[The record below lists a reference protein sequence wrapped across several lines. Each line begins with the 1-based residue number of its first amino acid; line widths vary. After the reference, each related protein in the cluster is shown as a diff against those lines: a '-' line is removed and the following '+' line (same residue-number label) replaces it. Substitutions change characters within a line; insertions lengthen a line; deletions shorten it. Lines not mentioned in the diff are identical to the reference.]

1 MRPDSA
7 AGFDP
12 RFADGAILGGEEG
25 DYLLNGDAV
34 LWVDIYRH
42 FVSDVA
48 RLLHGASLG
57 TGRLSGEPYPRPR
70 SLCYTDLRLGGTSR
84 QGNCF
89 MIDGIDPDV
98 FQVVIVEVPVP
109 CYPGVDHPAIET
121 RAHREPTRP
130 ILRGDNR
137 LETGHMRIS
146 HADQPTLHDSGDS
159 SLLVSDADHS
169 AQGRLS
175 KVQVLLVL
183 EDLQCAG
190 IEPRPVAN
198 AKA

>member
-1 MRPDSA
+1 MRRSGLA
-7 AGFDP
+7 AFP
-12 RFADGAILGGEEG
+12 ASHIR
-25 DYLLNGDAV
+25 V
-34 LWVDIYRH
+34 L
-42 FVSDVA
+42 
-48 RLLHGASLG
+48 
-57 TGRLSGEPYPRPR
+57 R
-70 SLCYTDLRLGGTSR
+70 SLCYTDLRLGGTSG
-84 QGNCF
+84 QGNCL
-89 MIDGIDPDV
+89 MTDGIDPDV

-130 ILRGDNR
+130 ILRGDNG
-137 LETGHMRIS
+137 LEAGHMRIS

-183 EDLQCAG
+183 ENLHVRWDRTTARRQC
-190 IEPRPVAN
+190 ES
-198 AKA
+198 